1 MKELEE
7 RNGSSVRRCLVI
19 ATMCLS
25 GILAFAFAEVGLR
38 VLGISYPVFHRYDPI
53 RGKALVPGKEGW
65 YRSEGEAY
73 IRINSA
79 GFRDHEHSVA
89 KETGTYRIAIL
100 GDSYMEARQ
109 VSLEDM
115 FGRRLEDYLRSCDT
129 KAYQK
134 IETLSF
140 GQGGYSTTDELL
152 TLKHHVWPY
161 NPDIVLTAIFHGN
174 DLVDNFPKIHHCASG
189 GCSDIRRPYFYLD
202 EEKQWKLDNSFRDLT
217 FASFTNRTLLLGVQY
232 SRTLEL
238 INQTMRI
245 INSWRIQTDDEL
257 AFLETG
263 LSEWVYAPPRLPDHH
278 EAWAITEGILDLL
291 NQEVI
296 DHHAQSFWMLVTNPS
311 QVDPVQR
318 RELKVKLGVDA
329 LDYPEQ
335 RFMKLGKK
343 LGVPVVPL
351 VYAFQDYVDERQVY
365 LHGFPNTRMG
375 AGHWNEKGHDL
386 AARLLADKIC
396 AYLKSERT

>member
-1 MKELEE
+1 MKKKGLSSK
-7 RNGSSVRRCLVI
+7 GSLMI
-19 ATMCLS
+19 GALCLS
-25 GILAFAFAEVGLR
+25 GFFSFAFAEVSLR
-38 VLGISYPVFHRYDPI
+38 VLGVSYPVFHRYDPI

-65 YRSEGEAY
+65 FRSEGEAY
-73 IRINSA
+73 VRINSA
-79 GFRDHEHSVA
+79 GFRDVEHA
-89 KETGTYRIAIL
+89 LEKPEGTYRIAIL

-109 VSLEDM
+109 VSLEHM
-115 FGRRLEDYLRSCDT
+115 FGQRLEEYLRSCDT
-129 KAYQK
+129 KTYQK

-161 NPDIVLTAIFHGN
+161 NPDMVLTAIFHGN
-174 DLVDNFPKIHHCASG
+174 DLVDNFPKINNCVSG
-189 GCSDIRRPYFYLD
+189 GCPDIRRPYFYLD
-202 EEKQWKLDNSFRDLT
+202 EEKQWKLDNSFRNLT
-217 FASFTNRTLLLGVQY
+217 FASFTKRTLLLGVQY

-238 INQTMRI
+238 INQTMRV
-245 INSWRIQTDDEL
+245 INSWRIQRNDEV

-263 LSEWVYAPPRLPDHH
+263 LSEWVYAPPRLPLHH

-291 NQEVI
+291 NQEVK
-296 DHHAQSFWMLVTNPS
+296 HHQAQSFWMLVTNPS

-386 AARLLADKIC
+386 AASVLADNIC
-396 AYLKSERT
+396 VYLKSKGTR